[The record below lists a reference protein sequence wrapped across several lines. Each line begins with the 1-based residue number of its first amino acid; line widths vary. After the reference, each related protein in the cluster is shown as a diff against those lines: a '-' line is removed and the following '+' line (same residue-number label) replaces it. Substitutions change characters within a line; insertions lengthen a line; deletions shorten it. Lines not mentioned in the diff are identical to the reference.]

1 MGAYAPCNARSS
13 RRRGLA
19 ERIRIAPLRAALLPS
34 SRRLLARGSSVHPAS
49 RDGEPS
55 GSRPQHSGSVN
66 AFEGGG
72 GARRAWILFARARER
87 EREADS
93 AGGSLS
99 LSLARG
105 RAGQVAMLEF
115 TCTFVLLYVVFATA
129 IDAKGGHTKRHHAPG
144 EAVTPLPPPPPPLNA
159 RTICTRQGLAHALA
173 VESDATGAKRFDR
186 EDASRS
192 LKIVGEHETSKKI
205 RKEENFRRA

>member
-1 MGAYAPCNARSS
+1 MRRATPGAPGGGAQRSGS
-13 RRRGLA
+13 GS
-19 ERIRIAPLRAALLPS
+19 APLRAALLPS

-129 IDAKGGHTKRHHAPG
+129 IDAKGGVTHTYTTHRG
-144 EAVTPLPPPPPPLNA
+144 
-159 RTICTRQGLAHALA
+159 
-173 VESDATGAKRFDR
+173 
-186 EDASRS
+186 
-192 LKIVGEHETSKKI
+192 
-205 RKEENFRRA
+205 RR